1 VRELRPGVWHWTAAH
16 PEWDSSEPWGPEV
29 SSYAVDDG
37 ERLLLFD
44 PLAVPDELLD
54 GDREVVIVLTAPWH
68 ERDAETLVERLGAKV
83 FTAPRDSAQHLMEQ
97 FGLTAEQAGDG
108 SPDILWLTDADK
120 TERPDGIDVFPGH
133 KHNDRVYWI
142 DGKRA
147 VVVGDTLVDFGD
159 GLHINERWL
168 TGDMTRA
175 QVVEGLRPL
184 LDKPVELVLPAHGA
198 PADRAALERALR
210 A

>member
-68 ERDAETLVERLGAKV
+68 ERDAESLVERLGAKV

-120 TERPDGIDVFPGH
+120 TGRPDGIDVFPGH
-133 KHNDRVYWI
+133 KHNDLVYWI